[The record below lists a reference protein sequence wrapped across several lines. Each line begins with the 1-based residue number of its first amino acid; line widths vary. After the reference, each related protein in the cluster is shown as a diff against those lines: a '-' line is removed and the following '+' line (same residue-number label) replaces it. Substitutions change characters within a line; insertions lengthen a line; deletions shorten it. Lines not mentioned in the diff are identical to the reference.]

1 MKTRTKLP
9 AYRTKK

>member
-9 AYRTKK
+9 TYRTKK